1 MKLLYFFIRSEFIHY
16 LNSWKGSVLIM
27 WIFSIPVG
35 LLLAF
40 GVLIEW
46 KRKRRNDY
54 SHRGTNSHTRP
65 GESSNYKM
73 GDNNYTSGGE

>member
-1 MKLLYFFIRSEFIHY
+1 
-16 LNSWKGSVLIM
+16 M
-27 WIFSIPVG
+27 WIFSIPIG

-40 GVLIEW
+40 GVFIEW
-46 KRKRRNDY
+46 KRKIRNDD
-54 SHRGTNSHTRP
+54 SHRGTNPHIRR